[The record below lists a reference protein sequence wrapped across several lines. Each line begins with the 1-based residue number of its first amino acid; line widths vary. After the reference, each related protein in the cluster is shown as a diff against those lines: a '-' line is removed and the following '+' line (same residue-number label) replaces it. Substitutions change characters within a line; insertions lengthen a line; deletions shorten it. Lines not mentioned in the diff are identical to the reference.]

1 MREKNT
7 GEPRTDFSPPGRL
20 LLASAASLLF
30 LAAGCGGAGVR
41 AKNIWENTKKTVSDT
56 LVSISK
62 YQRESP
68 KKQRGAEKPGASEAK
83 AAAASAAA
91 RPFREPLPSRKRPPR
106 NVTRAKS
113 APFQDRFPSRGHSP
127 KEEDLHPGEARGA
140 GERTAREAPLP
151 PGALMDP
158 EELRQ
163 RIQDVR
169 REERRARRASRRRR
183 LAQERG
189 RLERMLRKSR
199 KEEEIIREMEQLRE
213 RLRELQKD
221 LLEIQR
227 AGR

>member
-20 LLASAASLLF
+20 LLAPAASLLL
-30 LAAGCGGAGVR
+30 LAAGCGGAGAA

-62 YQRESP
+62 YQRES
-68 KKQRGAEKPGASEAK
+68 AEKPGASEAK
-83 AAAASAAA
+83 AAARPAAA
-91 RPFREPLPSRKRPPR
+91 RRFQEPLPSRKRPPR
-106 NVTRAKS
+106 NAARAKS

-127 KEEDLHPGEARGA
+127 KEENLNPGEAQGA
-140 GERTAREAPLP
+140 GGRTARGEGSREASLT
-151 PGALMDP
+151 PGALLDP
-158 EELRQ
+158 EALRQ
-163 RIQDVR
+163 RIREVKQ
-169 REERRARRASRRRR
+169 EERRARRASRRRR
-183 LAQERG
+183 LAQERR

-199 KEEEIIREMEQLRE
+199 KEEKIIQEMEQLRE

-227 AGR
+227 ADR